1 MWNRLKENK
10 WRLIISSIVIL
21 LPMIIGF
28 ALWNQFPEQ
37 MTMHWGADAVADGF
51 GDRLTV
57 ILTPPLVLLAAHWIC
72 AVIACFDRSNDGK
85 NRKVQALVFWIIP
98 VISWMVNGMIYAL
111 GLGWTFDPRVLAA
124 LVFGFLFLIIGN
136 YLPKCQQNR
145 TIGIKMPW
153 TLANEE
159 NWNATHRFAGRV
171 WMIGGVLLLA
181 SAFLPQ
187 EIFIF
192 VMLGIVFLAILIP
205 MLYSY
210 LLWKRMAKEGKVPK
224 KPTMPSTQLGKT
236 ARGLSI
242 TAIVVIL
249 LLVGIVM
256 VTGEVGISYDESS
269 FTLKATYG
277 SNLTVDYERI
287 SEIELVESYD
297 AGSRVYGFASARL
310 NLGQF
315 QNEEFGTY
323 TLYAY
328 TGAKQ
333 AVIVRCDEQILVI
346 AVGDG
351 GETRAVYDTL
361 LERIEH

>member
-1 MWNRLKENK
+1 M
-10 WRLIISSIVIL
+10 
-21 LPMIIGF
+21 
-28 ALWNQFPEQ
+28 
-37 MTMHWGADAVADGF
+37 
-51 GDRLTV
+51 
-57 ILTPPLVLLAAHWIC
+57 
-72 AVIACFDRSNDGK
+72 
-85 NRKVQALVFWIIP
+85 
-98 VISWMVNGMIYAL
+98 
-111 GLGWTFDPRVLAA
+111 
-124 LVFGFLFLIIGN
+124 
-136 YLPKCQQNR
+136 
-145 TIGIKMPW
+145 
-153 TLANEE
+153 
-159 NWNATHRFAGRV
+159 
-171 WMIGGVLLLA
+171 A

-205 MLYSY
+205 LLYSY

-224 KPTMPSTQLGKT
+224 KPTIPSTQLGKT

-242 TAIVVIL
+242 TAIVTIL

-346 AVGDG
+346 AVGDE
-351 GETRAVYDTL
+351 GETRAVYETL
-361 LERIEH
+361 LERIEL